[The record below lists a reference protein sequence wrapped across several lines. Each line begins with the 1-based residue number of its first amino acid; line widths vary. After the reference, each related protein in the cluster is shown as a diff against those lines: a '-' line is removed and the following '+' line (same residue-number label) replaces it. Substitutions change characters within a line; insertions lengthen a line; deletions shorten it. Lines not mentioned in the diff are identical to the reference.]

1 MKGIKKISI
10 IALGLAFT
18 FGIAS
23 CQKKP
28 SDDTMDG
35 KNANDGVVSADPGS
49 VSIAENYPDL
59 EVDLNRED
67 ANYELQNITVD
78 TTNANTT
85 LYLGEQFHCEGL
97 VVKATYSLYDT
108 AGNQILD
115 EKGNGINKTQQVYD
129 YSIDSSDVDTS
140 VIGTYYATVRYR
152 YGKIIRTRQILISVS
167 SSKLETTKNLVYPAG
182 ITATYEFASTPAGVE
197 KFDSH
202 VVTVKQGTT
211 FKFDKSKLKYKLY
224 TNTVSRT
231 GQSYKTAVSDLSV
244 TDVVVDDSK
253 VDCNQRGTYL
263 IPVTYTAND
272 SLGESHTVKTFVIV
286 DVINPIKSI
295 ALKSGTRAIG
305 ASIYDVDPNKLN
317 WVVRVVPTVGSG
329 YDEKWSDDKFAL
341 EGVDIFNW
349 SDSQTVTIRSKEYPD
364 VTGTTTIKINP
375 SETQDI
381 KAYYD
386 LVPKITKIG
395 TDSLPEE
402 ITLAETNFIY
412 GPLPKSINGAPYY
425 TSGATYVNGRS
436 GKDAYGSIA
445 FDNRISIKGLT
456 QTIKVVM
463 DKPGQIL
470 VFFAG
475 QSDEESELTM
485 YSSDEDGRMDEEVGT
500 GVTGSTKQIITKHIF
515 NCELP
520 GTYYFAAPGAGLYI
534 HGFIIAKAL

>member
-1 MKGIKKISI
+1 
-10 IALGLAFT
+10 
-18 FGIAS
+18 
-23 CQKKP
+23 
-28 SDDTMDG
+28 
-35 KNANDGVVSADPGS
+35 
-49 VSIAENYPDL
+49 
-59 EVDLNRED
+59 
-67 ANYELQNITVD
+67 
-78 TTNANTT
+78 
-85 LYLGEQFHCEGL
+85 
-97 VVKATYSLYDT
+97 
-108 AGNQILD
+108 
-115 EKGNGINKTQQVYD
+115 
-129 YSIDSSDVDTS
+129 
-140 VIGTYYATVRYR
+140 
-152 YGKIIRTRQILISVS
+152 
-167 SSKLETTKNLVYPAG
+167 
-182 ITATYEFASTPAGVE
+182 
-197 KFDSH
+197 
-202 VVTVKQGTT
+202 
-211 FKFDKSKLKYKLY
+211 
-224 TNTVSRT
+224 
-231 GQSYKTAVSDLSV
+231 V

-295 ALKSGTRAIG
+295 ALKSGSRAIG

-317 WVVRVVPTVGSG
+317 WVVRVVPTVGSA

-341 EGVDIFNW
+341 EGVDIFDW

-364 VTGTTTIKINP
+364 VTGTATIKINP
-375 SETQDI
+375 STTQDI

-412 GPLPKSINGAPYY
+412 GPLPKSINGTPYY